1 MPTTFPI
8 YSFELMGSG
17 GATRTAHPL
26 YGEGLE
32 KQFRKESG
40 EQFFRTSLNGE
51 LTFIGSDYDW
61 LMQQNFDT
69 EIEVT
74 ITMSNDAGATWNSY
88 FKGTFVRTDCV
99 INAADKTLRV
109 ALTPQDKYTKL
120 LERINDEFDLVKLLP
135 EILRVNIDRRPLL
148 QVYMPGSDVIG
159 CYMGG
164 QWWEQECAVVTE
176 DEVVQIYD
184 PYETIFAK
192 KLTGYYH
199 FGVSH
204 RVSRFTLSGTGLSPD
219 ISGIYSDSAIQPED
233 LTFQVPL
240 QNGTYTLY
248 FYNRAVE
255 PIGGYEAIL
264 QVHETADPNNVLW
277 RRTLPQRIER
287 TDVSELQALGVVT
300 LVPVTGGVA
309 SGDLDVAMDVVA
321 IYSRLLTNAATYNIY
336 DTYPLPNDDI
346 TSSKGYKRVLGYRDP
361 NIFTFSTLRS
371 ATPTEWGLTPD
382 DNYYARPPAV
392 VGVAY
397 PMCRKLW
404 DSWSLWF
411 LPPLVP
417 LDAYGVESMVLNDAY
432 PLDSV
437 IKKLLAQIDNTITYA
452 GDSNHSQFFYAS
464 PVVYFPYKLAITPKS
479 NLLALGYDTPAKQAP
494 ITLRQVFDMLRD
506 CFRCY
511 WHLDANG
518 ALHIEHILYYRN
530 GEDYNA
536 GGQTV
541 EYDLRALYNPKNDKA
556 LAFGQQEYKY
566 DKSELPSRYEFGW
579 MDSGTPY
586 FNGFPFVINSPFV
599 NKDKIEQVIVQNF
612 TSDAD
617 YMMINPGAC
626 SKDGFALLSLTDEG
640 GGGGQPQYV
649 TILNATYLTFVTPT
663 IIPLD
668 VAVTEQ
674 KDGQIRYEATGAGT
688 FTMDLLNS
696 ANGVLDTINLRG
708 NIGLRIEDFVI
719 PAGTTKIRLTASI
732 STNISIY
739 YIRAYEQQPPAG
751 QGWWLPY
758 YEFLMSGEQ
767 IKLLNGPLSFEYLQR
782 YYAYDMPAPT
792 YTIEGVTK
800 NAYGTKRIKTS
811 EAQFPA
817 LSDPDPMRL
826 LGTFVGVGQIEE
838 LSVNLSS
845 RNCKAKI
852 VYDAQ

>member
-17 GATRTAHPL
+17 GAIRTAHPL

-40 EQFFRTSLNGE
+40 EQFFRASLNGE
-51 LTFIGSDYDW
+51 LTFIGPDYDW

-88 FKGTFVRTDCV
+88 FIGTFVRTDCV

-135 EILRVNIDRRPLL
+135 EVLRVNIDRRPLL

-159 CYMGG
+159 CFIGG
-164 QWWEQECAVVTE
+164 QWWEQECAVVNE
-176 DEVVQIYD
+176 NEIVEID
-184 PYETIFAK
+184 PQTISS
-192 KLTGYYH
+192 KLIGYYH
-199 FGVSH
+199 FGTSYRTNRFVLTGESVSPDVTGVYSDTSI
-204 RVSRFTLSGTGLSPD
+204 RPLDMSFYLIIGGEQYTMRFINRPTPLGTGYEPVLE
-219 ISGIYSDSAIQPED
+219 IYAHSDPTVILWQKTWPEQ
-233 LTFQVPL
+233 LREMF
-240 QNGTYTLY
+240 
-248 FYNRAVE
+248 
-255 PIGGYEAIL
+255 
-264 QVHETADPNNVLW
+264 
-277 RRTLPQRIER
+277 
-287 TDVSELQALGVVT
+287 VSELQAEGEVT
-300 LVPVTGGVA
+300 LNPLPGTQA
-309 SGDLDVAMDVVA
+309 SGVITVDMSVVA
-321 IYSRLLTNAATYNIY
+321 VYTRILTDADNYNGQS
-336 DTYPLPNDDI
+336 TYPLPNDEM
-346 TSSKGYKRVLGYRDP
+346 TSDKSYKRVIGYQDS
-361 NIFTFSTLRS
+361 NIFSFSYSRS
-371 ATPTEWGLTPD
+371 ATPTEWGLAPEGS
-382 DNYYARPPAV
+382 YYEKPT
-392 VGVAY
+392 GVSVCY
-397 PMCRKLW
+397 PMCQKLW
-404 DSWSLWF
+404 DVWSLWF
-411 LPPLVP
+411 IPPLVP
-417 LDAYGVESMVLNDAY
+417 IDTYGIASYVLNNAY

-452 GDSNHSQFFYAS
+452 GDAQHSEFFYS
-464 PVVYFPYKLAITPKS
+464 YPTVYFPYKLAITPKS
-479 NLLALGYDTPAKQAP
+479 NFLALGYDTPAKQAP

-511 WHLDANG
+511 WYLDANG

-541 EYDLRALYNPKNDKA
+541 EYDLRALYNSKNGKA

-566 DKSELPSRYEFGW
+566 DRSELPSRYEFGW

-599 NKDKIEQVIVQNF
+599 NKDKIEQVRVQNF

-626 SKDGFALLSLTDEG
+626 SKDGFALLCLTDEG

-649 TILNATYLTFVTPT
+649 TLLYATYLTFVTPT
-663 IIPLD
+663 TIPLD
-668 VAVTEQ
+668 VAVTAQ
-674 KDGQIRYEATGAGT
+674 KDGQIRYEAAGAGT

-696 ANGVLDTINLRG
+696 ADGVLDTINLQG
-708 NIGLRIEDFVI
+708 NVGLRVDDFII

-732 STNISIY
+732 ATNISIY
-739 YIRAYEQQPPAG
+739 YIRAYEQQTPAQ

-758 YEFLMSGEQ
+758 YEFIASGEQ

-782 YYAYDMPAPT
+782 YYLYDMPAPT

-800 NAYGTKRIKTS
+800 YAYGTKRVKTS

-817 LSDPDPMRL
+817 LSDPDPMRP

-838 LSVNLSS
+838 LFVNLSS

-852 VYDAQ
+852 VYDTQ